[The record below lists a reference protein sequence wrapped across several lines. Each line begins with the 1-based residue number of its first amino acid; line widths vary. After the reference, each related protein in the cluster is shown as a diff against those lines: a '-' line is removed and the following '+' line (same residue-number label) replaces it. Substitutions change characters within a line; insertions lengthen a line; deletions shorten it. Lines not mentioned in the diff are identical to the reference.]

1 MSCVQSLTG
10 LIDDCSA
17 NFIGGANRQIYL
29 ISRQGGSKL
38 TLTEGVVS
46 QIEVSGSAITSS
58 DVKGYDFRK
67 NSASLT
73 STLQTGDVEY
83 FESAIS
89 GTFAGLS
96 VEKFAELSEVLK
108 EAVIVIIA
116 DNNGNA
122 WIIGGENGADVTNLV
137 ATTGTAK
144 TDASQIE
151 CTFTAYEGHL
161 PYALSSSLVESLNIN
176 V

>member
-29 ISRQGGSKL
+29 IGRQGGMKITASAGEV
-38 TLTEGVVS
+38 TA
-46 QIEVSGSAITSS
+46 IEVGGNAITSS

-83 FESAIS
+83 FESVIT
-89 GTFAGLS
+89 GIFAGLS
-96 VEKFAELSEVLK
+96 VEKFTELSEVLK
-108 EAVIVIIA
+108 DAVAVIVV
-116 DNNGNA
+116 DNNGKA

-144 TDASQIE
+144 TDANQIE
-151 CTFTAYEGHL
+151 ASFTAYEGHL
-161 PYALSSSLVESLNIN
+161 PYALSSALVTSLNIG
-176 V
+176 

>member
-10 LIDDCSA
+10 LVDDCAA

-29 ISRQGGSKL
+29 ISRQGGMKI
-38 TLTEGVVS
+38 TAAAGEVTA
-46 QIEVSGSAITSS
+46 IEVGGNAIAAA

-67 NSASLT
+67 NSSSLT

-89 GTFAGLS
+89 GTFAGLT
-96 VEKFAELSEVLK
+96 VAKFTELSEVLK
-108 EAVIVIIA
+108 DAVAVIVV

-144 TDASQIE
+144 TDANQIE

-161 PYALSSSLVESLNIN
+161 PYALSSALVTSLNIG
-176 V
+176 